1 MTTGLSIAGF
11 WRRTGAFV
19 IDTLLL
25 AIFGWIIGALFY
37 ANFAKMGSYGR
48 AIGFF
53 VEMAYFVPF
62 DSYLGHGQTLGKRL
76 LGLQVVDA
84 HGQCLSIPR
93 TLLRYAV
100 MGAPFYLNGFFYTTG
115 WNSVLIYVLSPV
127 ISLIVFGGLLS
138 LSYLYVFNRHTRQSL
153 HDLAA
158 RSYVV
163 CTNAQSTQPLQP
175 IWRGHIV
182 VVGLIGLLSFAV
194 PLALSHSAATF
205 TTKYAKLLSAWR
217 QLEALPNVLHAQL
230 KEVTNNNNGQQ
241 THYMS
246 VLLWLNVPDEND
258 QTLAKNAA
266 RIAVSYNATNAHPD
280 LVLVQLIY
288 GYDIGISSV
297 WRKHSYQFNP
307 KDLQAHAGQNDPASP
322 DD

>member
-1 MTTGLSIAGF
+1 MTTTLNIAGF
-11 WRRTGAFV
+11 WRRAGAFV
-19 IDTLLL
+19 IDSLLL

-37 ANFAKMGSYGR
+37 ATFAKMGSYGR

-53 VEMAYFVPF
+53 LEMAYFVPF
-62 DSYLGHGQTLGKRL
+62 DSYLGHGQTPGKGL

-84 HGQCLSIPR
+84 QGQCLSMPR
-93 TLLRYAV
+93 TLLRYTV
-100 MGAPFYLNGFFYTTG
+100 LGAPFYLNGFFSTTG
-115 WNSVLIYVLSPV
+115 WNSILIYVVAPV

-163 CTNAQSTQPLQP
+163 RTNAPSTQPLQP
-175 IWRGHIV
+175 IWHGHIL
-182 VVGLIGLLSFAV
+182 VVGLIGLLSFAI
-194 PLALSHSAATF
+194 PLALSHSAATL
-205 TTKYAKLLSAWR
+205 TTRYPKLLSTWQ
-217 QLEALPNVLHAQL
+217 QLETLPNVVHAQL
-230 KEVTNNNNGQQ
+230 NETVNYNNGQQ
-241 THYMS
+241 TRYMS
-246 VLLWLNVPDEND
+246 VILWLNVPHENN
-258 QTLAKNAA
+258 QALAKNAA
-266 RIAVSYNATNAHPD
+266 RIAASYNATNAHQD

-297 WRKHSYQFNP
+297 WRQHSYQFNP
-307 KDLQAHAGQNDPASP
+307 KDLQAGAGQNDPANP